1 MDTLLAWAPRAGL
14 GHLRGRVD
22 NHGMGATLRPADDAP
37 SQVSI
42 VCKRSGS
49 RYRWVGLGA
58 LVAIG
63 LTGALMVA
71 RLDSGTLL
79 TRSGRPDL
87 ALSDAY
93 GQTLAVLS
101 ILWGLL
107 VVASASMAFWL
118 HPRKPAAPAPICR
131 RKRSRRSGSGVGR
144 AIARMDRVL
153 KFELAASVV
162 SIALGASLGAGGLL

>member
-1 MDTLLAWAPRAGL
+1 MDTLLAWAHALAWATYVG
-14 GHLRGRVD
+14 GSITMEWVLRYAQR
-22 NHGMGATLRPADDAP
+22 TIPP

-118 HPRKPAAPAPICR
+118 HPAQAR
-131 RKRSRRSGSGVGR
+131 RSRADMSQEEIQAERQRVGR